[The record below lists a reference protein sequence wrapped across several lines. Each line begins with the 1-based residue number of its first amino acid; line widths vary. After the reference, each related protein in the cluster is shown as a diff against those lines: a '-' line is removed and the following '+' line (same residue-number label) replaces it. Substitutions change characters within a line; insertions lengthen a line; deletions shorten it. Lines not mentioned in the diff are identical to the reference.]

1 MKKFIFILSVG
12 LIATMGLF
20 FYFNQSSSP
29 LNNPEAYAKE
39 TNEWMAEKLAAQE
52 MAKNSPDHAQ
62 KKERFLEQWEKT
74 VDYQESKLKRINFYG
89 LVVDQDNNPVPEVL
103 INYDLGGKYL
113 APGSGQGQITTDDK
127 GKFNI
132 DDGKGFNIYFRNM
145 SKPGYQY
152 RFSKDG
158 GTSVPFYNIN
168 NKEWDGTS
176 KKNPYIFKLWRIDR
190 YPEVLKSRGSI
201 EAKPEEKDHT
211 LDFMDRTKPLVLK
224 GLQDGDLQITIDKTK
239 LDENGVVKIAA
250 VNGGLQE
257 TDDLYPFR
265 APEDGYVPELEYKL
279 LYSPQFKDFEE
290 LVKNFYF
297 TSRNGEVFGY
307 IEMEVH
313 PNWNED
319 YAVFLKY
326 VVNKEKGRDLLVK
339 E

>member
-113 APGSGQGQITTDDK
+113 APGSGQGQINTDDK

-152 RFSKDG
+152 RFSDDG
-158 GTSVPFYNIN
+158 GSSVPFYTIN
-168 NKEWDGTS
+168 NSQWDKTS
-176 KKNPYIFKLWRIDR
+176 KKHPYIFKLWRVDR
-190 YPEVLKSRGSI
+190 YPDVVVDGYNIRPTHDQLHHTIDFLSFGKAIVKKGLVEGDIQITVDKNSTEKGFIKI
-201 EAKPEEKDHT
+201 EA
-211 LDFMDRTKPLVLK
+211 
-224 GLQDGDLQITIDKTK
+224 I
-239 LDENGVVKIAA
+239 
-250 VNGGLQE
+250 NGGLQE
-257 TDDLYPFR
+257 CDELYPFL
-265 APEDGYVPELEYKL
+265 APEEGYSPSLEYSIP
-279 LYSPQFKDFEE
+279 YRPHFKDFEDFE
-290 LVKNFYF
+290 RKYYF
-297 TSRNGEVFGY
+297 KSRNGELYGY
-307 IEMEVH
+307 LAIRVNM
-313 PNWNED
+313 NFNED
-319 YAVFLKY
+319 YRIYLNY
-326 VVNKEKGRDLLVK
+326 SYNKEKGRDLLVK